1 VSATGPSSVT
11 ATARAP
17 RVLFV
22 DDETRILDGLRR
34 ALHAHRGAWDMRFT
48 AGGEAALESQER
60 SPADVVVTD
69 IRMPEMDGV
78 ALMGAFR
85 QRWPDTVRVILSG
98 QSDSRAGLEAAR
110 VAHQFLSKPCTPQ
123 MMAET
128 LQRAMRATAM
138 IPDPAL
144 RAAGGSI
151 GTLAARPCSRAALER
166 SLAEPNATPAAVLP
180 VFATDIALAAK
191 LIQLTSTAFFVRPQP
206 FVDLETSLAHLG
218 IDALRALVASGAF
231 WEEGPGAPPAEWLEE
246 HHAGAVRLA
255 REKRAR
261 GAATRADLEYVQ
273 WLFVDLDV
281 LALASADPAR
291 ASAVADAPPDTAT
304 RGLLGAY
311 LLGIWGVPW
320 EVVEAVLA
328 ARPRDGGAATEPPAA
343 REPDGMAA

>member
-1 VSATGPSSVT
+1 MSASPPSVGPL
-11 ATARAP
+11 ARAP

-48 AGGEAALESQER
+48 AGGEAALESQQA

-78 ALMGAFR
+78 ALMTEFR
-85 QRWPDTVRVILSG
+85 ARWPDTVRVILSG

-123 MMAET
+123 AMAET

-144 RAAGGSI
+144 RAAAGSI

-166 SLAEPNATPAAVLP
+166 SLAEPNATAVAALP
-180 VFATDIALAAK
+180 VFATDVALAAK
-191 LIQLTSTAFFVRPQP
+191 LIQLTSTSFFVRPQP

-218 IDALRALVASGAF
+218 IDALRALLASDAF
-231 WEEGPGAPPAEWLEE
+231 WEEGAETTPAEWLEE
-246 HHAGAVRLA
+246 HHALAVRIA
-255 REKRAR
+255 REKRSPGA
-261 GAATRADLEYVQ
+261 AATRADLEYVRG
-273 WLFVDLDV
+273 LFADLDV
-281 LALASADPAR
+281 LVLASADPGHA
-291 ASAVADAPPDTAT
+291 ATVAESNPDAAT
-304 RGLLGAY
+304 HDLLGAY
-311 LLGIWGVPW
+311 LLAIWGAPW
-320 EVVEAVLA
+320 ELVEAVA
-328 ARPRDGGAATEPPAA
+328 MARDGNAPVEPSSS
-343 REPDGMAA
+343 REPGGMAA